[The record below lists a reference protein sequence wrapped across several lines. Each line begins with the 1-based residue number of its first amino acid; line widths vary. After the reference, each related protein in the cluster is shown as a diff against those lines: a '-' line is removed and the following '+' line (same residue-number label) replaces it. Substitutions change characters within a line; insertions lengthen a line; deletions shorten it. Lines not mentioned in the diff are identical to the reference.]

1 MTTSGQRGSLGFAI
15 ATATF
20 GDATIATSNNN
31 DTTQFNVDADGWWTQ
46 PFTGASLAVNEFSDV
61 LKPEIGKT
69 LFVKGA
75 YKNGAFMGG
84 SATMDIR
91 LANRFGKIL
100 QAMGGLTGATSAAR
114 GSEADSTKNT
124 TAAFSDTTGTVL
136 QIETGSGL
144 VPGDVIKI
152 ESEYMLVVAAMS
164 GDLIFSVVRGWFD
177 PATGAVSTAATH
189 ITASDV
195 YYTKR
200 NKVTRFSPDL
210 ANEVFSP
217 VIHARRYV
225 PGSAGNDG
233 FTEYALDG
241 KAMALAMTLPQM
253 GPASAEFSAAFRRP
267 VTGDRE
273 FTMGYGAV
281 ATAVNASS
289 TLTWTNPATAPAVG
303 SQVFFEAPLATG
315 FLANTPYFVLSNPAA
330 NTATVGLTKTGP
342 AITAGSGAAMVARL
356 VYEYGPTAGLAD
368 SAQSL
373 AVSCSS
379 NVHFP
384 GLGVS
389 TLAGASN
396 VSFMGAQVVL
406 ANGTI
411 SPQDS
416 MVIGSYHPQDFT
428 ILSRSASIRL
438 AYKWQD
444 EALYKKI
451 VYGNAFGSWSPTVVY
466 SDVVLSIKAAGNAPT
481 GGKPYELVLFFPSV
495 ALAMSAPT
503 LLPGRFITTE
513 LSGVVTNDGLDRG
526 APWAA
531 FLYNDT
537 TYT

>member
-15 ATATF
+15 ATAAF
-20 GDATIATSNNN
+20 GDATIATTNNN

-75 YKNGAFMGG
+75 YKNGAYMGG

-91 LANRFGKIL
+91 LANRFGKFL

-114 GSEADSTKNT
+114 GSEADSTYNT
-124 TAAFSDTTGTVL
+124 TQAFTGATDTDLNIATGA
-136 QIETGSGL
+136 GL
-144 VPGDVIKI
+144 VPGDIIKI
-152 ESEYMLVVAAMS
+152 ESEYMLVVAALT
-164 GDLIFSVVRGWFD
+164 GDTKYSVVRGWAN
-177 PATGAVSTAATH
+177 PATGVPSTAVSHLTNQ
-189 ITASDV
+189 DV

-210 ANEVFSP
+210 SNEVSSP
-217 VIHARRYV
+217 ILHARRYV
-225 PGSAGNDG
+225 PGTAGNDG

-253 GPASAEFSAAFRRP
+253 GPAAAEFSAAFRRP
-267 VTGDRE
+267 VTNDRE
-273 FTMGYGAV
+273 WTLGYGAT
-281 ATAVNASS
+281 ATGVNLST
-289 TLTWTNPATAPAVG
+289 TLTWTNPATAPTVG
-303 SQVFFEAPLATG
+303 QIVYFESPITG
-315 FLANTPYFVLSNPAA
+315 FTANTPYFVVENPAA
-330 NTATVGLTKTGP
+330 DTAKVSLTKGGTP
-342 AITAGSGAAMVARL
+342 VAAGAGASMTARL
-356 VYEYGPTAGLAD
+356 VYDYSAATAGLAD

-373 AVSCSS
+373 AVSCTS
-379 NVHFP
+379 NIHFP

-389 TLAGASN
+389 TLSGASN

-428 ILSRSASIRL
+428 ILTRSASIRL

-451 VYGNAFGSWSPTVVY
+451 VYGNAFGAWSPTVVY
-466 SDVVLSIKAAGNAPT
+466 SDVVLSIKAAGNAPS

-513 LSGVVTNDGLDRG
+513 LSGVVTNDGVDRG
-526 APWAA
+526 APWNA

>member
-20 GDATIATSNNN
+20 GDLPIATTNSN
-31 DTTQFNVDADGWWTQ
+31 DTSQFNVDADGWWTQ

-75 YKNGAFMGG
+75 YKNGAYMGG

-91 LANRFGKIL
+91 LANRFGKFL

-114 GSEADSTKNT
+114 GSETDSTYNT
-124 TAAFSDTTGTVL
+124 SVDFSGTTDTTLTVGTS
-136 QIETGSGL
+136 TDL

-152 ESEYMLVVAAMS
+152 ESEYMLIVAALTGS
-164 GDLIFSVVRGWFD
+164 TVFSVVRGWFD
-177 PATGAVSTAATH
+177 PATGTPSTAASH
-189 ITASDV
+189 AQPKDI

-200 NKVTRFSPDL
+200 NKVTRFSPNL

-217 VIHARRYV
+217 VLHARRYV
-225 PGSAGNDG
+225 PGTAGNDG

-253 GPASAEFSAAFRRP
+253 GPAAAEFSAAFRRP
-267 VTGDRE
+267 VTNDRE
-273 FTMGYGAV
+273 WTLGYGATV
-281 ATAVNASS
+281 TVTGQPTT
-289 TLTWTNPATAPAVG
+289 TLTWTNPATAPPVG
-303 SQVFFEAPLATG
+303 SQLFFENPVTG
-315 FLANTPYFVLSNPAA
+315 FAANTPYFVLSNPGADS
-330 NTATVGLTKTGP
+330 ATVGLSKTGS
-342 AITAGSGAAMVARL
+342 AVTATQNASMTARL
-356 VYEYGPTAGLAD
+356 VYEYGATAGLAD

-373 AVSCSS
+373 AVSCTS
-379 NVHFP
+379 NIHFP

-389 TLAGASN
+389 TLSGATN

-428 ILSRSASIRL
+428 ILTRSASIRL

-451 VYGNAFGSWSPTVVY
+451 VYGNAFGAWSPTVIY
-466 SDVVLSIKAAGNAPT
+466 SDVVLSIKAAGNAPS

-526 APWAA
+526 APWNA

-537 TYT
+537 TYA

>member
-20 GDATIATSNNN
+20 GDIPIVTSNSN

-100 QAMGGLTGATSAAR
+100 QAMGGLTGATSSAR
-114 GSEADSTKNT
+114 GSEADSAKNT

-177 PATGAVSTAATH
+177 PATGVVSTAATH

-217 VIHARRYV
+217 ILHARRYV

-241 KAMALAMTLPQM
+241 KAMALALTLPQM
-253 GPASAEFSAAFRRP
+253 GPAAAEFSAAFRRP

-273 FTMGYGAV
+273 FTLGYGAV

-315 FLANTPYFVLSNPAA
+315 FLANTPYFVLSNPLA
-330 NTATVGLTKTGP
+330 NTATVGLSKTGP

-373 AVSCSS
+373 AVSCTS

-389 TLAGASN
+389 TLSGASN

-438 AYKWQD
+438 AYKWKD

-466 SDVVLSIKAAGNAPT
+466 SDVVLSIKAAGNAPS